1 MNMNSLLI
9 PKSTLEYFENE
20 FRDQFQIIKLDHS
33 EDTIRIKFNRELTEM
48 DLSDIFFTGAIWA
61 INYNLNK

>member
-1 MNMNSLLI
+1 MNSLLI

-48 DLSDIFFTGAIWA
+48 DLSDIFFTGAKWA

>member
-48 DLSDIFFTGAIWA
+48 DLSDIFFTGAKWA

>member
-1 MNMNSLLI
+1 MNSLLI
-9 PKSTLEYFENE
+9 PISTLEYFENQ

-33 EDTIRIKFNRELTEM
+33 EDTIRIKFNRELTEI
-48 DLSDIFFTGAIWA
+48 DLSDIFFTGAKWA